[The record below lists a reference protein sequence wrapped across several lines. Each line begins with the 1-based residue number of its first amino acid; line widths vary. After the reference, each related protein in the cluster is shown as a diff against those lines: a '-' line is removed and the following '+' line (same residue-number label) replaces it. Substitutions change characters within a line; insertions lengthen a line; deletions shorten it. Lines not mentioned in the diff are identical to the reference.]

1 MTRFTSTLAV
11 AAVSLGL
18 IGGFGL
24 MQPAFAATAGGQEA
38 TEHSGKDSVDK
49 ADSAEKSSVDKGA
62 DKSSADK
69 GDRSNETEPE
79 TSDAADR

>member
-1 MTRFTSTLAV
+1 MTRFTSTLTV

-24 MQPAFAATAGGQEA
+24 TQPVFAATAGGHEA

-49 ADSAEKSSVDKGA
+49 AGSAEKSSADKGA

-69 GDRSNETEPE
+69 GDRSKETETE
-79 TSDAADR
+79 TSDASDR

>member
-24 MQPAFAATAGGQEA
+24 MQPAFAATAGGHDA

-49 ADSAEKSSVDKGA
+49 GG

-69 GDRSNETEPE
+69 GDSSKETATE
-79 TSDAADR
+79 TSDASDR